1 MEKSA
6 KLTLKSAIPDHV
18 KTEDTPTPSPDDKN
32 SEEDVENDEDAAAS
46 FLDEDTERPSI
57 DIRLKEQ
64 FNLLKDDNPPK
75 KKRRMGLCEEIM
87 ISVRIL

>member
-32 SEEDVENDEDAAAS
+32 SEEDVENDEDVAAS